1 MSFKNHNIPLGMI
14 ERYKTSDP
22 FKTYAGKPNY
32 GRQLSMVQ
40 PLYDPQV
47 VNNIMRKGFAQ
58 ADMTAYSQGNVGG
71 KNNYKL
77 ISLKNIILLLI
88 FYFLNLKKV

>member
-14 ERYKTSDP
+14 ERSKTRDP
-22 FKTYAGKPNY
+22 FKTYAGKPDNPY
-32 GRQLSMVQ
+32 NRPNIAYKQLSMVQ

-71 KNNYKL
+71 KK
-77 ISLKNIILLLI
+77 III
-88 FYFLNLKKV
+88 N